1 MLTRRLNMLLSN
13 RVAVVTGGA
22 RGIGGGIALK
32 FAEEGCSVVIAD
44 LREKEANQTLEA
56 ISKKGSKGIFV
67 QCDHTNNRQVQDM
80 MAKAVSKFGKI
91 DILVNNAGGFGRP
104 TPIADLTEEEWDKSL
119 TLNLKG
125 VFLCCKAVAPY
136 MMEKRYGKIVNI
148 SSLAAITAGPP
159 NTHYSASKGGVLSL
173 TFDLSRQL
181 APYNICV
188 NAILPGIIH
197 TDMWNN
203 SVPPGT
209 NVDDYM
215 KQRADNM
222 IPLQRVG
229 SPADVAGGA
238 LFLASSLS
246 DYVTGD
252 RIIVGGGL
260 PFHSR

>member
-1 MLTRRLNMLLSN
+1 MLLSN
-13 RVAVVTGGA
+13 RVAIVTGGA

-32 FAEEGCSVVIAD
+32 FAEEGCSLVIAD
-44 LREKEANQTLEA
+44 LREKEAEQTLEE
-56 ISKKGSKGIFV
+56 IVKKGSKGIFIK
-67 QCDHTNNRQVQDM
+67 CDHTSSRQVQEM
-80 MAKAVSKFGKI
+80 VGKAVSVFGKI

-104 TPIADLTEEEWDKSL
+104 IPLADLTEEEWDKSL

-136 MMEKRYGKIVNI
+136 MMKKHYGKIINI

-188 NAILPGIIH
+188 NAILPGIIR
-197 TDMWNN
+197 TAMWDN
-203 SVPPGT
+203 SVPSGT
-209 NVDDYM
+209 TVDDYM
-215 KQRADNM
+215 QQRADNM

-229 SPADVAGGA
+229 TPADIAGVA
-238 LFLASSLS
+238 LFLASNLS

>member
-1 MLTRRLNMLLSN
+1 MLLSN
-13 RVAVVTGGA
+13 RVAIITGGA
-22 RGIGGGIALK
+22 RGIGAGIALR
-32 FAEEGCSVVIAD
+32 FAEEGCSLVIAD
-44 LREKEANQTLEA
+44 LRENEANRTLEE
-56 ISKKGSKGIFV
+56 ISKKGSEGIFIK
-67 QCDHTNNRQVQDM
+67 CDHTNNHQVQDM
-80 MAKAVSKFGKI
+80 VAQAVSKFGKV

-104 TPIADLTEEEWDKSL
+104 TPINDLTEEDWDKSL
-119 TLNLKG
+119 VLNLKG
-125 VFLCCKAVAPY
+125 VFLCCKAVIPH

-173 TFDLSRQL
+173 TFDLSVQL

-188 NAILPGIIH
+188 NAILPGIIR

-203 SVPPGT
+203 AVFPGIDV
-209 NVDDYM
+209 NDYLQ
-215 KQRADNM
+215 QRADNM
-222 IPLQRVG
+222 IPLHRVG
-229 SPADVAGGA
+229 TPVDVAGVA
-238 LFLASSLS
+238 LFLASNLS